1 MIARQSKQEL
11 LAQGEVVAA
20 PVVTAIPAQRA
31 CTDQNFELP
40 TGLYVAMAVMFTG
53 FVAVLAL
60 VLHGGHLAI
69 AFGAI
74 FAFIGVYFGV
84 PFLFPKMAGSS
95 GAKAL
100 SWGEFTDCGITTATG
115 HSTARE
121 AAVLVLL
128 LPSLIFCF
136 GLAVAVLWTLS

>member
-20 PVVTAIPAQRA
+20 PVVAAISGQRA
-31 CTDQNFELP
+31 CTDQNFGLP
-40 TGLYVAMAVMFTG
+40 TGLYVAMVAMFAG
-53 FVAVLAL
+53 FVAALAL
-60 VLHGGHLAI
+60 VLHGGHLVV
-69 AFGAI
+69 AFAI
-74 FAFIGVYFGV
+74 FAFIGIYFGV
-84 PFLFPKMAGSS
+84 PFLFPKMAGSG

-100 SWGEFTDCGITTATG
+100 SWDEFTDRGITTATG

>member
-60 VLHGGHLAI
+60 VLHGGHLAV

-74 FAFIGVYFGV
+74 FAFIGIYFGV
-84 PFLFPKMAGSS
+84 PFLFPKMSGSS

-100 SWGEFTDCGITTATG
+100 SWDEFTDRGIATATG

>member
-20 PVVTAIPAQRA
+20 PVIAPPLTERA

-40 TGLYVAMAVMFTG
+40 TGLYVAMAAMFTG

-60 VLHGGHLAI
+60 VLRGGHLAV

-95 GAKAL
+95 RSKPL
-100 SWGEFTDCGITTATG
+100 SWDEFSDRGIVTATG
-115 HSTARE
+115 HSTGRD
-121 AAVLVLL
+121 AAILVLL

>member
-20 PVVTAIPAQRA
+20 PVVAAISGQRA
-31 CTDQNFELP
+31 CTDQNFGLP
-40 TGLYVAMAVMFTG
+40 TGLYVAMVAMFAG
-53 FVAVLAL
+53 FVAALAL
-60 VLHGGHLAI
+60 VLHGGHLVV
-69 AFGAI
+69 AFAI
-74 FAFIGVYFGV
+74 FAFIGIYFGV

-100 SWGEFTDCGITTATG
+100 SWDEFTDRGITTATG